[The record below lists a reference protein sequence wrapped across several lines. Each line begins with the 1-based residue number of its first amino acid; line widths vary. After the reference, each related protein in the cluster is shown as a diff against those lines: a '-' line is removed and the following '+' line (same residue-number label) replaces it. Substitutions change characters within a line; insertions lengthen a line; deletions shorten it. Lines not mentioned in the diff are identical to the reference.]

1 MKLSEL
7 LKNVTPIAIH
17 GNAEVEITGVNID
30 SRKIANG
37 HLFIA
42 MKEHS
47 RWASIHWKG
56 YQQGAVAV
64 LLEDMPNTLNDNV
77 T

>member
-7 LKNVTPIAIH
+7 LKNITPIAIH

-42 MKEHS
+42 MK
-47 RWASIHWKG
+47 
-56 YQQGAVAV
+56 
-64 LLEDMPNTLNDNV
+64 
-77 T
+77 